1 MGRKKKIKEITDI
14 DLRDYKKPKIV
25 LLFEDH
31 NKLWV
36 ALCIQ
41 HNFVAQGRDLGEVM
55 NNFEVQYENQVN
67 LDLDSNIEPFSN
79 FNKVSDEFL
88 EKLFKDKKIRD
99 SMLKWNF
106 QYKENQ

>member
-31 NKLWV
+31 NKVWV

-41 HNFVAQGRDLGEVM
+41 HDFVTQGRDLGEVM
-55 NNFEVQYENQVN
+55 TNFENQFANQVK
-67 LDLDSNIEPFSN
+67 LDLNSNIEPMSN
-79 FNKVSDEFL
+79 FKKVDDELL
-88 EKLFKDKKIRD
+88 EKLYKDSHIRK

-106 QYKENQ
+106 QYKE